1 MSQFSNNIKIKTE
14 TNQDRMSQISDYT
27 HNVSLRLSQVLDE
40 IGVNERIVLKRRRL
54 RLLRET
60 LFTIPY
66 QLRTYN
72 TSVYCFGS
80 QTESTTTPGLQSDF
94 DCLYSINNFNIITD
108 WSEWEP
114 GVKNLLMIQD
124 ETVSPGYC
132 LLQHLRDDAPLPYND
147 VLNEDFYRDR
157 RGRVLL
163 KNTLINVAYEEGR
176 VRHGPALSEQEVPGV
191 YDLDI
196 VFALPCKSWP
206 VQANHWLD
214 EQGVGG
220 WPTEEMRRYCSSTG
234 CFVVAVGNKGSGNRE
249 LEWRISTSLT
259 ERCLMFN
266 LNITQVR
273 CYVLMKMILKTFI
286 SSQYPESISSF
297 MCKTVLLHCIAN
309 TQSNAWRENTLLTC
323 LTLCLSTL
331 YDCVLNE
338 VCPHFIIPD
347 NNLMAERFLP
357 HIKPF
362 ILDTLQYVASSNGRA
377 LLEIDCDR
385 LGLRL
390 QMKNNGICVIDPQT
404 IPTFISGQ
412 LFKDV
417 ALDIAHVNKMLLSET
432 NNSFN
437 IPAVLQL
444 LSTCMF
450 KHVYKYLDAN
460 QKQDKIAGSVTAQQ
474 LCKTLGSVLA
484 SSNIYHQGNISME
497 TLTWLSFGLNSD
509 VSSGKLKLASIF
521 YCMEDTERTD
531 MIVKDTEEC
540 YDLSVV
546 EAVCACHNFEHQDKR
561 SAFNRLSFQ
570 QNEEHVLVKHITAF
584 CVIFLPC
591 EINCCPYELQH
602 EMFRS
607 TQEDLAYRRKYDY
620 WMDWA
625 VVDSLPYLYFLQYKT
640 CNSLRR
646 HDDKKRAL
654 SNLVRA
660 IDEEANL
667 GHRETALNLLGQCM
681 EQENRSTDALRC
693 YLLSVQIRERNN
705 AAKLHICILLNTL
718 INH

>member
-1 MSQFSNNIKIKTE
+1 
-14 TNQDRMSQISDYT
+14 MSQIPDYT

-40 IGVNERIVLKRRRL
+40 IGVDERIVLKRRRL
-54 RLLRET
+54 QLLNES
-60 LFTIPY
+60 
-66 QLRTYN
+66 LRTITQQLMNVNNSLYF
-72 TSVYCFGS
+72 FGS
-80 QTESTTTPGLQSDF
+80 KTESTTTPGLQSDF
-94 DCLYSINNFNIITD
+94 DCLYSINDFNIITD

-114 GVKNLLMIQD
+114 GVTNFLMIQD

-147 VLNEDFYRDR
+147 VANEHYYRDR
-157 RGRVLL
+157 RGRILL
-163 KNTLINVAYEEGR
+163 KNTLINAAYEEGD
-176 VRHGPALSEQEVPGV
+176 VRHGPAHTVQGV
-191 YDLDI
+191 LGHSDSDL
-196 VFALPCKSWP
+196 VFALSCKSWP
-206 VQANHWLD
+206 VQAIQWLD
-214 EQGVGG
+214 QQGVGG
-220 WPTEEMRRYCSSTG
+220 WPSEEMKRYCSSTG
-234 CFVVAVGNKGSGNRE
+234 CFAVGVGNKGSENEE
-249 LEWRISTSLT
+249 LEWRISTSLA

-266 LNITQVR
+266 LNITQIR

-309 TQSNAWRENTLLTC
+309 TQSIAWRENTLLTC
-323 LTLCLSTL
+323 LTLCLLRL

-377 LLEIDCDR
+377 LLEIDCDDF
-385 LGLRL
+385 GLRL
-390 QMKNNGICVIDPQT
+390 QIKNNGMCITDPQCIST
-404 IPTFISGQ
+404 LISGQ
-412 LFKDV
+412 IFKN
-417 ALDIAHVNKMLLSET
+417 IATEVTDQNKLLSQTT
-432 NNSFN
+432 NGCS
-437 IPAVLQL
+437 IPEVLQL
-444 LSTCMF
+444 LSTYMF
-450 KHVYKYLDAN
+450 RLNNKYLNAN
-460 QKQDKIAGSVTAQQ
+460 QKQEKIACCVIAQQ
-474 LCKTLGSVLA
+474 ICKTLGSVLA
-484 SSNIYHQGNISME
+484 SSNIYLQGRVTME
-497 TLTWLSFGLNSD
+497 ALTWLLYGLNSD

-521 YCMEDTERTD
+521 YCMEDTERTN
-531 MIVKDTEEC
+531 MILKDTEEC

-546 EAVCACHNFEHQDKR
+546 EPVCGCYLYEHQVSR

-570 QNEEHVLVKHITAF
+570 QNEDALVKHISAF

-607 TQEDLAYRRKYDY
+607 TQEDLACRSKEDY

-646 HDDKKRAL
+646 HREKQRAL
-654 SNLVRA
+654 SNLVRT

-681 EQENRSTDALRC
+681 EQENRRTDALRC
-693 YLLSVQIRERNN
+693 YLLSLQIRGRNN
-705 AAKLHICILLNTL
+705 AAKFHICRLLSTL